1 MYTHI
6 MYMYYKFYYL
16 SVLSLQGGNQTA
28 TVISLCL
35 LLDFDLT
42 QESSHLAIRDNG
54 GLDTLINLLET
65 DDIKC
70 KIGTLR
76 ILKIIS
82 TNTQTRT
89 AIVDL
94 KGLPQLVDIL
104 KSDNR
109 ELKCLSAET
118 IANIAKFRRGR
129 RIVRHQGGLQSLVKK
144 HAYMYM

>member
-1 MYTHI
+1 MFMFIDEDIRYTCTYS
-6 MYMYYKFYYL
+6 MSL
-16 SVLSLQGGNQTA
+16 LQGGNQTA

-42 QESSHLAIRDNG
+42 LESSHLAIRDNG

-70 KIGTLR
+70 KISTLR
-76 ILKIIS
+76 ILKTIS

-109 ELKCLSAET
+109 ELKCLAAET

-129 RIVRHQGGLQSLVKK
+129 RIVRYQGGLQSLVII
-144 HAYMYM
+144 YMYM

>member
-1 MYTHI
+1 MI
-6 MYMYYKFYYL
+6 
-16 SVLSLQGGNQTA
+16 A
-28 TVISLCL
+28 LCL

-42 QESSHLAIRDNG
+42 LESSHLAIRDNG

-82 TNTQTRT
+82 TNTQTRS

-94 KGLPQLVDIL
+94 KGLPQLVSIL
-104 KSDNR
+104 RADNR
-109 ELKCLSAET
+109 ELKCLAAET
-118 IANIAKFRRGR
+118 IAHIARFKRGR
-129 RIVRHQGGLQSLVKK
+129 RIVRHQGGLQYLVSYTYI
-144 HAYMYM
+144 HIHIQYIALLYIYYSIHYACTVL

>member
-1 MYTHI
+1 MY
-6 MYMYYKFYYL
+6 
-16 SVLSLQGGNQTA
+16 VQGGNQTA

-42 QESSHLAIRDNG
+42 QEASHLAIRDNG

-65 DDIKC
+65 EDIKC

-94 KGLPQLVDIL
+94 KGLPQLVSIL
-104 KSDNR
+104 QSDNR
-109 ELKCLSAET
+109 ELKCLAAET
-118 IANIAKFRRGR
+118 IANIAKFKRGR
-129 RIVRHQGGLQSLVKK
+129 RIVRHQGGLQYLVRMIITLLTINYYIVIVFIWSFKG
-144 HAYMYM
+144 

>member
-1 MYTHI
+1 M
-6 MYMYYKFYYL
+6 
-16 SVLSLQGGNQTA
+16 
-28 TVISLCL
+28 
-35 LLDFDLT
+35 LDFDLS

-65 DDIKC
+65 EDIKC

-82 TNTQTRT
+82 MNTQTRT

-94 KGLPQLVDIL
+94 KGLPQLVSIL
-104 KSDNR
+104 QSDNR
-109 ELKCLSAET
+109 ELKCLAAET

-129 RIVRHQGGLQSLVKK
+129 RIVRYQGGLNYLVRTV
-144 HAYMYM
+144 HVHVHVQYMFVGYYYYNKCLIKYINDK